1 MDKENLVTESTGG
14 HTEPVSTTKRPA
26 LRRPSSMVPLR
37 DELNVHR
44 PKMAQRRVSFAPE
57 VTLHKIAFQYR
68 DGSDSDRSS
77 EPPSSVLADA
87 GNDDVQV
94 LTRAASDVTDVGVEL
109 LEDSSDEGDAD
120 SAPIQAEIPIPNLL
134 DEEKATESPSSDNEM
149 ELTANLGQ
157 PVSVQIAARLSKRRD
172 SDNTFAMEL
181 TEVVGTLKTH
191 ASNPDP
197 VSMYSSTSN
206 NLPVELEALGEDEE
220 EPMEFT
226 QPIPSTITMA
236 DRKGGAVES
245 FVVAPA
251 EICKE
256 TKPEAEQP
264 HPLTK
269 EGIEAEVSSLASESP
284 CEPSEVCVNDGLS
297 EDLGS
302 HSVMDLTQSVGS
314 IETVSMDRRQSVME
328 LTQSVSTVQ
337 ASHAM
342 ELSNTKLDDAM
353 DRQSFSPEDQVQ
365 PAAAE
370 APKENAKEDSG
381 TKSPPPR
388 KRPLEEALESQR
400 KRSEEWQTTTIPL
413 ADVTNELMD
422 ESHILPAVSLSHFMQ
437 DIGIRFYDDL
447 EIGSQLQNRI
457 SISLPRINSDDQYE
471 IGEYVLAGVQVP
483 EYELYDFS
491 CKELMQNIEDGAK
504 IFDTISDSTS
514 TINPVVFQA
523 FYNADDM
530 TQMRLRS
537 DFQLIKDYARHE
549 AKKVWYEWRSQ
560 LVHNVIGELNII
572 VSGLQKDKQQ
582 LIEQTKQMDQASE
595 VVEKRHLSL
604 RARLDSFKALVANGT
619 KYDEAHMRQFVV
631 EMQQVKEHIEQY
643 HREHSQTSERLKEL
657 NSEIQKHQV
666 RLTELNGQ
674 IALQTEE
681 TQKYKKY
688 DATEIGLLTFKFE
701 VLQAATRCRFVDF
714 EGGEL
719 RFVFDSLVKVTFRK
733 DRTAR
738 YKLIEHSPRFK
749 VAGFL
754 KVQGSMVLRM
764 VDKMPAVSGFR
775 RLCVLWDKLVD
786 IDSCLYSL
794 SLKHPVRV
802 DDQKGT
808 VVVKYFQSEFNCKLE
823 LTLSVDIEKAQ
834 ISGCDIKTF
843 RIGTLKDAT
852 AAKDE
857 FKREC
862 LRNRLVQTMD

>member
-1 MDKENLVTESTGG
+1 MEKENLVTESVGG

-37 DELNVHR
+37 DELNVQR

-77 EPPSSVLADA
+77 EPPSSVLVDT
-87 GNDDVQV
+87 GDNDSQG
-94 LTRAASDVTDVGVEL
+94 LTRATNDVTDVGVEL
-109 LEDSSDEGDAD
+109 LEDSSDEDEVD

-134 DEEKATESPSSDNEM
+134 DEEKATELPSSDDEM

-157 PVSVQIAARLSKRRD
+157 PVPKQMTAPSSNRRD
-172 SDNTFAMEL
+172 SDNTYAMEL
-181 TEVVGTLKTH
+181 TEVVGTLRTH
-191 ASNPDP
+191 TPNPDP
-197 VSMYSSTSN
+197 GPTHSTISD
-206 NLPVELEALGEDEE
+206 NLPVNHKALGEDEE
-220 EPMEFT
+220 EPMELT
-226 QPIPSTITMA
+226 QPIRSTITMA
-236 DRKGGAVES
+236 DRTNATVEPS
-245 FVVAPA
+245 IVAPTDTRT
-251 EICKE
+251 E
-256 TKPEAEQP
+256 TRSEAEP
-264 HPLTK
+264 SHPLTT
-269 EGIEAEVSSLASESP
+269 ESIETEVSSLAPETR
-284 CEPSEVCVNDGLS
+284 CEPSEVSLKDDLS
-297 EDLGS
+297 EDPKR
-302 HSVMDLTQSVGS
+302 HSVMELTESVGS
-314 IETVSMDRRQSVME
+314 IETVSMDNRGQSVME
-328 LTQSVSTVQ
+328 LTQSVSTIHV
-337 ASHAM
+337 SHP
-342 ELSNTKLDDAM
+342 M
-353 DRQSFSPEDQVQ
+353 DMPKPKHEVVIDSQSFKPDDQVQ

-370 APKENAKEDSG
+370 ALTENTKEDLS
-381 TKSPPPR
+381 TKPPR

-422 ESHILPAVSLSHFMQ
+422 DSHILPAVSLSQFLQ

-457 SISLPRINSDDQYE
+457 SISLPRISADDQYE
-471 IGEYVLAGVQVP
+471 IDDYVLAGVQVP

-491 CKELMQNIEDGAK
+491 CKELMQNIEDGVR
-504 IFDTISDSTS
+504 IFDTISESTS
-514 TINPVVFQA
+514 TMNPVMFQA
-523 FYNADDM
+523 FYNSDDM

-582 LIEQTKQMDQASE
+582 LIEQIKQMDQASE

-619 KYDEAHMRQFVV
+619 KYDEAHMHRFVV

-643 HREHSQTSERLKEL
+643 RREHSQTADKLKEL
-657 NSEIQKHQV
+657 NLKIQKQQA
-666 RLTELNGQ
+666 RLTELNDK
-674 IALQTEE
+674 IARQTEVI
-681 TQKYKKY
+681 QKYKKY
-688 DATEIGLLTFKFE
+688 DAAEIGLLTFKFE

-719 RFVFDSLVKVTFRK
+719 QFVFDSLVKVTLGK

-738 YKLIEHSPRFK
+738 YELIENSPQFK
-749 VAGFL
+749 VTDFF

-764 VDKMPAVSGFR
+764 VDKIPVVSGFR
-775 RLCVLWDKLVD
+775 RLCVLWDKLVN

-802 DDQKGT
+802 DDQSGT
-808 VVVKYFQSEFNCKLE
+808 IVVKYFQSELNCKLE
-823 LTLSVDIEKAQ
+823 MTLSVDIEKAQ

-843 RIGTLKDAT
+843 RIGTLKDTT
-852 AAKDE
+852 AAKNE

-862 LRNRLVQTMD
+862 LRNRLIQTMD